1 MSFFI
6 RCEKNAHEDKPLQ
19 LAARYY
25 LLDGDFRI
33 ISAITGGEN
42 DENSSFLFDL
52 FPANRL
58 LREEVDAY
66 VRSYPHEVLLTLCS
80 RTPVLFIGTLLA
92 QAGLILA
99 VVPEGEIKKTLSLPA
114 AFHHVPAQV
123 CVSASAQMRYKAHG
137 EEAFAAACRW
147 LFDASA
153 PFLPFAS
160 GQRTLSALLSLSA
173 TRLSSLLRV
182 PLSCDF
188 SGLPALSCEGC
199 CTELAVGVILATL
212 MAARRSSLQ
221 GEVQLLAVKEEA
233 PTLYLSFSRA
243 DTESKLDEFLP
254 LLGITAVRAMALDV
268 VSPKDRPDL
277 VQVRAAIG
285 VVELSAQGLREPNHF
300 LEGKS
305 SLVTLPVAYAPP
317 PSFPEMSFD

>member
-1 MSFFI
+1 MSFLKYY
-6 RCEKNAHEDKPLQ
+6 EKEAQADKPLQ
-19 LAARYY
+19 LEARYY
-25 LLDGDFRI
+25 LLDGNFRI
-33 ISAITGGEN
+33 ISAITGEEN
-42 DENSSFLFDL
+42 DANGSFLFDL

-58 LREEVDAY
+58 LREEIVDY

-80 RTPVLFIGTLLA
+80 RTPVLLIGTLFA

-99 VVPEGEIKKTLSLPA
+99 VLPEGEIRKTLSFPA

-123 CVSASAQMRYKAHG
+123 CVSTSAQMRYRAHG
-137 EEAFAAACRW
+137 EEAFADACRW
-147 LFDASA
+147 LFTASA
-153 PFLPFAS
+153 PFLPS
-160 GQRTLSALLSLSA
+160 SSEQKTLSSLLSLSA

-188 SGLPALSCEGC
+188 SGLPALSCKGC

-212 MAARRSSLQ
+212 MAAQHSSLQ
-221 GEVQLLAVKEEA
+221 GEVQLSAVKEDV

-254 LLGITAVRAMALDV
+254 LLGVTAARGMLLDV
-268 VSPKDRPDL
+268 VSPKKRPDL
-277 VQVRAAIG
+277 VQVRVAIG
-285 VVELSAQGLREPNHF
+285 VVELSAQGVRERHRF

-305 SLVTLPVAYAPP
+305 PLVTLPVAYASP